1 MENSNVMTLPQGETL
16 EPVIDFSGDAI
27 GEDLARTTESKT
39 IIAEKTAESI
49 EAEAIAAGGEF
60 LPPIDNESQ
69 NSKAPVE
76 VEPNV
81 SDKDYLESAE
91 SLLGALDFGNVLVL
105 PWAYMRAAFNKDE
118 RAVIKMHQK
127 RFQLASK
134 AKPESKLR
142 VMESDEVQELFERWL
157 EVREIVDDIP
167 FTDDEIKKLSGP
179 LSRVLKKYAKKPGP
193 EGELIMAVLAI
204 YGTRLTPI
212 LGGLL

>member
-1 MENSNVMTLPQGETL
+1 MALPQGETL
-16 EPVIDFSGDAI
+16 EPEIDFSGDAI
-27 GEDLARTTESKT
+27 FEDLANPTEAKT
-39 IIAEKTAESI
+39 IVGEKTHDII
-49 EAEAIAAGGEF
+49 EAEAEAAGGKF
-60 LPPIDNESQ
+60 SPPIDNDSQ
-69 NSKAPVE
+69 EPEAPGRKVDA
-76 VEPNV
+76 NV

-105 PWAYMRAAFNKDE
+105 PWAYMRAAFSKDE
-118 RAVIKMHQK
+118 RALVKKHQK

-193 EGELIMAVLAI
+193 EGELIMAVFAI